1 MTAPLMDRKVVLA
14 LRQLPERNRFMKG
27 LYAWAGFRA
36 VALPYTPQERHSGS
50 SNFDALSLVNFAIDG
65 VTSFSTWPLRLIS
78 ITGLLSAV
86 AAFLHGAWVVF
97 EYFYWGH
104 KVSGIST
111 IVVLLLL
118 FFGMQMVFTGVL
130 GEYIGRIFEE
140 VKHRPVYIVTHE
152 DGQGLPPAPDA
163 PEPPN
168 RAGTN
173 PAHTIA
179 KCQAQNQTQSQ
190 VQNQDQGKMP

>member
-1 MTAPLMDRKVVLA
+1 MAVLA
-14 LRQLPERNRFMKG
+14 FIAMAVLIAKTWLYGDPVKGYPSLMCVILFLGGIQLT
-27 LYAWAGFRA
+27 
-36 VALPYTPQERHSGS
+36 AL
-50 SNFDALSLVNFAIDG
+50 
-65 VTSFSTWPLRLIS
+65 
-78 ITGLLSAV
+78 
-86 AAFLHGAWVVF
+86 
-97 EYFYWGH
+97 
-104 KVSGIST
+104 
-111 IVVLLLL
+111 
-118 FFGMQMVFTGVL
+118 GML

-168 RAGTN
+168 REGTN